1 MFKAVLFDCDG
12 VLVDSEPITL
22 RVLTQCLCDSGWKLD
37 VNECSKYFLG
47 RAVRDQA
54 QLFLER
60 TGKPLTEGWMSDFR
74 AKRDQALDQELVVVP
89 GAYDLVENIYPLL
102 GANIAC
108 ASGADRAKVD
118 FQLRKVGL
126 FKWFEGRIFSGHEM
140 PKTKPAPDVYLAA
153 TKYLN
158 VDPVDCLVI
167 EDTPSGVSAGVAAG
181 ATVWAYYPQSSV
193 DRVCESE
200 LINAGAKKIFK
211 NMHEIQTLL
220 IVLIAK

>member
-1 MFKAVLFDCDG
+1 VFKAVLFDCDG

>member
-1 MFKAVLFDCDG
+1 LFDCDG